1 MKKLILI
8 LLMILTLAF
17 TACGSKIKYG
27 ELMEITEEDAAV
39 VDFIMLYE
47 NYATGINYHYTDYS
61 SEAEECLETEYYK
74 IKPFIYGLME
84 SRYADDESFMQYNL
98 SNEDFAK
105 IVDMFFVT
113 EQPASETE
121 KEADYENVFN
131 SYNVDLTSDEHK
143 VTLVPQGKIYYENGD
158 IKYCFERQY
167 NTTVMGSVTYTINV
181 STASDV
187 PLTINSIYKDGDT
200 VYKIKSVEGLKT
212 NNEEKVIVEISTAQQ
227 LADMSRDYELNG
239 HKYKDYVYVLTNDID
254 MSGITDFHPIGRN
267 RGNGGDQRFDDVKG
281 FCSVFDGQGYA
292 IKNLSL
298 DSSSPAGAYDSHYV
312 ALFDT
317 IAPKGV
323 VKNLNVENINI
334 DIGMDVET
342 HYTCAGFAVY
352 ISGQVINCNVQGTI
366 NNPKGGGGGF
376 VNTVEGYNGTLI
388 KDCTADVD
396 ITGRWCMGGFAV
408 NCAQSYLEKSE
419 MFKLENCSS
428 FGSITAQ
435 RYAGMPYNH
444 DVGEF
449 GGFVDKVYGGT
460 FERCHVQT
468 PLIINDAAKFI
479 GAFVANTEGDPIKGG
494 SAEYID
500 CTYSPSAVGDRYLI
514 GMIEWKGTKG
524 NYGDAQ
530 FSPLEK

>member
-1 MKKLILI
+1 MKKLTLI
-8 LLMILTLAF
+8 LLMIFTLAV

-61 SEAEECLETEYYK
+61 SEAEERMETEYYK

-84 SRYADDESFMQYNL
+84 SRYADDESFTQYNL
-98 SNEDFAK
+98 SNEDFTK

-131 SYNVDLTSDEHK
+131 SYNVDLTSDERN

-181 STASDV
+181 STASGV
-187 PLTINSIYKDGDT
+187 PLMINSIYKDGDT

-227 LADMSRDYELNG
+227 LADMARDYELNG
-239 HKYKDYVYVLTNDID
+239 YKYKDYVYVLTNDID
-254 MSGITDFHPIGRN
+254 MSEITDFHPIGRN

-396 ITGRWCMGGFAV
+396 ITGSWCMGGFAV

-419 MFKLENCSS
+419 MYKLENCSS
-428 FGSITAQ
+428 FGIITAQ
-435 RYAGMPYNH
+435 RYAGMPYYH

-468 PLIINDAAKFI
+468 PLIINDAAKFV

-524 NYGDAQ
+524 HYGDAQ